1 MFYSNIAILTGQMTK
16 ANKNK
21 ENGDSNS
28 PTELSDLKKLLQES
42 FKKLDER
49 LQSVEDELKEIIRN
63 F

>member
-1 MFYSNIAILTGQMTK
+1 MTK